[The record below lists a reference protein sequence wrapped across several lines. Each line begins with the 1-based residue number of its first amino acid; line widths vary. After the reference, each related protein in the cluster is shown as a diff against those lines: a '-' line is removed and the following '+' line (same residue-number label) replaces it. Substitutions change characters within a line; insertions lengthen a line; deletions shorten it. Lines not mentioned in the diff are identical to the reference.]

1 MNLKFKLFVM
11 SFFMATI
18 VVSAQ
23 QIKGKVTDE
32 NGEPLPYVNV
42 LEKDTTN
49 GVSTDE
55 NGEFV
60 LGVKQIPVT
69 LVFSSVGFSTLEETV
84 YKTSYIA
91 VTLKENNVLDEVV
104 LTGNR
109 SKPRTILDSA
119 VPIDNVSVRELQ
131 ATGQTSIDQMLTYA
145 VPSYNASNQTVS
157 DATAHFDPADLRGL
171 GPSRTLVLV
180 NGKRKNQSA
189 LVYVNDTPGKGEVGT
204 DMKSIPTAAIERV
217 EVLRD
222 GASAQYGSDAVA
234 GVVNIILKKNIDF
247 TEVNISSGITKEGD
261 GFNAAADVN
270 HTFTFGEGGFV
281 NTTLGVSYQDYTNR
295 AGTPGADGLFGFLY
309 SVGAIPIGAG
319 DGALGVGNNVATGN
333 DILTGN
339 TDWLKENPDLGMII
353 GQPEMKKGDLY
364 VNAEYPLNDDT
375 KLYAFGGFNLRKG
388 KSFALYRTPYFPGI
402 PGQNS
407 PGSNPLYDG
416 NGPYQ
421 GFQPTFETDIQDL
434 LFTAGSQFKL
444 GDFNADASVTYGGNS
459 VDYTIGNSING
470 SLGANS
476 PTSFN
481 AGAYA
486 FSNIIGNFDIN
497 KSFEGGLSLGLG
509 VEARQ
514 ERFEVTAGEEASYEV
529 GPEPFDGAVQS
540 FPGLQPSNEL
550 NETRTNV
557 GAYANLDWDIN
568 EKFLIGGAVRYE
580 NYSDFGGNTSWKI
593 NSRYKIGE
601 AGVLRA
607 SYSTGF
613 RAPSLHQVYLSNVQ
627 TLVSGGTI
635 SNQGTF
641 NNVNPAIRALGI
653 PELFAETAKNFS
665 AGLTVKASKDFTI
678 SLDYYNVRVDDRVL
692 FSGEVGFDGVGQQL
706 SDPGVTIDNI
716 VTTNAVEDILKAN
729 KLTSMKFFIN
739 AINTKTQ
746 GFDYTMRYRNI
757 DFASGKLA
765 LNLALNINRTE
776 LEGETKVPTLLSTY
790 SNNIFNRKEQ
800 ARVTSSR
807 PNTKLLFGGTYE
819 VGKFT
824 AGLNNTYFGE
834 VTWQHAEDPGKDQ
847 TFSGKTITDLSLGY
861 KFSDKISFNA
871 MVNNLFDIYPDVI
884 DTKGDF
890 VTDLGGRFKYPWE
903 VNQFGFN
910 GMTFKAGLTFK
921 F

>member
-1 MNLKFKLFVM
+1 MNKTTIRKLILVSIAFLLTN
-11 SFFMATI
+11 FI
-18 VVSAQ
+18 SAQ
-23 QIKGKVTDE
+23 TVKGKVVDE
-32 NGEPLPYVNV
+32 NNQSIPFVNV
-42 LEKDTTN
+42 IEKGTTN
-49 GVSTDE
+49 GTTTNDA
-55 NGEFV
+55 GEFS
-60 LGVKQIPVT
+60 LNVKSMPTTII
-69 LVFSSVGFSTLEETV
+69 FSSIGFDTQENNV
-84 YKTSYIA
+84 TSNSFI
-91 VTLKENNVLDEVV
+91 TIILKEGNVLDEVV

-119 VPIDNVSVRELQ
+119 VPIDNISVKELQ
-131 ATGQTSIDQMLTYA
+131 TTGQNSIDQMLTYS
-145 VPSYNASNQTVS
+145 VPSYNSSNQTIS

-234 GVVNIILKKNIDF
+234 GVVNVILKKNIDF

-270 HTFTFGEGGFV
+270 HTFTFGDGGFV
-281 NTTLGVSYQDYTNR
+281 NSTLGVSYQDYTNR
-295 AGTPGADGLFGFLY
+295 AGTPGKDDLFG
-309 SVGAIPIGAG
+309 V
-319 DGALGVGNNVATGN
+319 DNQWTR
-333 DILTGN
+333 D
-339 TDWLKENPDLGMII
+339 NPDLGMIV

-364 VNAEYPLNDDT
+364 VNAEYPLNENT
-375 KLYAFGGFNLRKG
+375 KLYAFGGFNLRQG
-388 KSFALYRTPYFPGI
+388 KSFALYRPPYWITTDFGLLTPSGETY
-402 PGQNS
+402 N
-407 PGSNPLYDG
+407 
-416 NGPYQ
+416 
-421 GFQPTFETDIQDL
+421 GFQPTFETDIKDI

-444 GDFNADASVTYGGNS
+444 GEFNADASVSYGGNS
-459 VDYTIGNSING
+459 VDYTIGNTINP

-486 FSNIIGNFDIN
+486 FSNIIGNFDVN
-497 KSFEGGLSLGLG
+497 RSFGEVSIGLG
-509 VEARQ
+509 AEARQ
-514 ERFEVTAGEEASYEV
+514 ERFEVTEGQEESYIQGTQLDPNGNEYS
-529 GPEPFDGAVQS
+529 PGAQS
-540 FPGLQPSNEL
+540 FPGLQPSNAL
-550 NETRTNV
+550 DETRTNV
-557 GAYANLDWDIN
+557 GVYGTLDWDVN

-641 NNVNPAIRALGI
+641 NNVNPAIRELGV
-653 PELFAETAKNFS
+653 PELFAEKAKNFS

-678 SLDYYNVRVDDRVL
+678 SLDYYNVKVDDRVL

-706 SDPGVTIDNI
+706 DADAGITIDNI
-716 VTTNAVEDILKAN
+716 IPTNPVEDILVAS

-739 AINTKTQ
+739 AVNTTTQ
-746 GFDYTMRYRNI
+746 GFDYTMRYKNI
-757 DFASGKLA
+757 NFASGKLA
-765 LNLALNINRTE
+765 LNMALNINKTE
-776 LEGETKVPTLLSTY
+776 LDGGITVPEKLITY
-790 SNNIFNRKEQ
+790 KDNIFNRKEQ
-800 ARVTSSR
+800 ARITSSR
-807 PNTKLLFGGTYE
+807 PNTKLLFGGNYKI
-819 VGKFT
+819 GKFT

-834 VTWQHAEDPGKDQ
+834 VTWQHASDPGKDQ
-847 TFSGKTITDLSLGY
+847 TFSGKVVSNLSFGYEFTDS
-861 KFSDKISFNA
+861 ISFNG
-871 MVNNLFDIYPDVI
+871 VINNLFDVYPDTI
-884 DTKGDF
+884 DTKGDV

-910 GMTFKAGLTFK
+910 GMAFKASLTFK

>member
-11 SFFMATI
+11 SLFMATI

-23 QIKGKVTDE
+23 QMKGKVTDE
-32 NGEPLPYVNV
+32 NGAPLPYVNV
-42 LEKDTTN
+42 LEKGTTN

-55 NGEFV
+55 NGEFI

-69 LVFSSVGFSTLEETV
+69 LVFSFVGFSTLEETV

-145 VPSYNASNQTVS
+145 VPSYNASNQTIS

-171 GPSRTLVLV
+171 GPSRTLVLI

-234 GVVNIILKKNIDF
+234 GVVNIILKKNIDY
-247 TEVNISSGITKEGD
+247 TQVNFSSGITKEGD

-270 HTFTFGEGGFV
+270 HTFTFSDGGFV
-281 NTTLGVSYQDYTNR
+281 NATLGLSYQDYTDR
-295 AGTPGADGLFGFLY
+295 AGEPGKDGLFG
-309 SVGAIPIGAG
+309 V
-319 DGALGVGNNVATGN
+319 DNQWTK
-333 DILTGN
+333 D
-339 TDWLKENPDLGMII
+339 NPDLGMTI
-353 GQPEMKKGDLY
+353 GQPEMKKGDLFI
-364 VNAEYPLNDDT
+364 NAEYPLNENT
-375 KLYAFGGFNLRKG
+375 KIYGFGGFNIRQG
-388 KSFALYRTPYFPGI
+388 KSFALYRPPYWVPDFGLLTPSGETY
-402 PGQNS
+402 N
-407 PGSNPLYDG
+407 
-416 NGPYQ
+416 
-421 GFQPTFETDIQDL
+421 GFQPTFETDIQDI
-434 LFTAGSQFKL
+434 LFTAGSKFKL
-444 GDFNADASVTYGGNS
+444 GGFDADLSATFGSNS
-459 VDYTIGNSING
+459 VDYTIDNTLNL

-476 PTSFN
+476 PTNFD

-486 FSNIIGNFDIN
+486 FSNIIGNFDVSR
-497 KSFEGGLSLGLG
+497 SFGEDVSIGLG

-514 ERFEVTAGEEASYEV
+514 ERFEVTAGEEASYIQ
-529 GPEPFDGAVQS
+529 GPVLDPNGDPYKAESVS
-540 FPGLQPSNEL
+540 FRGLEPSNEV

-557 GAYANLDWDIN
+557 GVYGTLDWDVS
-568 EKFLIGGAVRYE
+568 EDFLIGGAVRYE
-580 NYSDFGGNTSWKI
+580 NYSDFGGNTSWKV

-635 SNQGTF
+635 SNQGTY
-641 NNVNPAIRALGI
+641 NNVDPRIKELGV
-653 PELFAETAKNFS
+653 PSLFAETSKNIS
-665 AGLTVKASKDFTI
+665 AGLTVKASRDFTI
-678 SLDYYNVRVDDRVL
+678 SLDYYNVRVNDRVL
-692 FSGEVGFDGVGQQL
+692 FSGEIGGV
-706 SDPGVTIDNI
+706 DDNGN
-716 VTTNAVEDILKAN
+716 TNAAIQQILDDN
-729 KLTSMKFFIN
+729 SITSIKFFIN
-739 AINTKTQ
+739 AVDTKTE
-746 GFDYTMRYRNI
+746 GFDYTMRRRNI
-757 DFASGKLA
+757 DLAGGKLA
-765 LNLALNINRTE
+765 LNLALNINRTKLDGEVNVPNE
-776 LEGETKVPTLLSTY
+776 LANYK
-790 SNNIFNRKEQ
+790 NAIFNRKEQ
-800 ARVTSSR
+800 SRIISAR
-807 PNTKLLFGGTYE
+807 PNTKVLFGGNYE
-819 VGKFT
+819 IGKFR

-834 VTWQHAEDPGKDQ
+834 VKWQHATDPGKDQ
-847 TFSGKTITDLSLGY
+847 TFRGKVITDLSFGY
-861 KFSDKISFNA
+861 DFSDKVSANLG
-871 MVNNLFDIYPDVI
+871 VNNLFDIYPDEI
-884 DTKGDF
+884 DTKGDV
-890 VTDLGGRFKYPWE
+890 VTDLGGRFRYPWE